1 MAEKTDPNG
10 YPTFSTRM
18 DFTEPDI
25 LNLDLDLDLIFRPE
39 RVWIW
44 IWILGIPYRNPTRNP
59 NPIQTRNPKKNPN
72 NINYKLYIIYNLLV
86 HDIYKYL

>member
-10 YPTFSTRM
+10 YPTVSTRI
-18 DFTEPDI
+18 DLTEPDI
-25 LNLDLDLDLIFRPE
+25 LDLDLIFRPE

-44 IWILGIPYRNPTRNP
+44 IWILGIPFRNPTRNP

-72 NINYKLYIIYNLLV
+72 IYLYSICTNILFFNFKSTIIY
-86 HDIYKYL
+86 IYR